1 MRLKVLALF
10 YFGKVGLLSGGKE
23 EEIKSKHH
31 TGKTSNNMPG
41 VEGDSFEEPPVFIWG
56 LVHLK

>member
-1 MRLKVLALF
+1 MLALF
-10 YFGKVGLLSGGKE
+10 YFGKVGFLSGGKE
-23 EEIKSKHH
+23 EEIKSKHN
-31 TGKTSNNMPG
+31 TGKTSNNIPG